1 MKKPALTP
9 MMQQYL
15 QIKEEYKDCI
25 LFFRLGDF
33 YEMFFDDAIVASEIL
48 EITLTGKDCGME
60 ERAPMCGVPFHS
72 AQNYITK
79 LIKNGKKVAICEQV
93 EDPKEAKG
101 IVKRDVIRV
110 VTPGTL
116 SVDPEITEA
125 DNNFLACIYYSEH
138 YYAVSFADVSTG
150 EVYAAHGKYDY
161 AENSLMDVLSTFK
174 PSEILVNIGGKVVF
188 QNIVDLRKRFDFFDS
203 VIDEDYYD
211 YEQAVETIK
220 NQFKGKTLDN
230 LGITDKKHIIC
241 SLGGMFTYLS
251 STQKRDLSHLNELK
265 IYEDNSFMTIDISSR
280 RNLEI
285 TETMR
290 EKIKRGSLLGTLDK
304 TKTAMG
310 ARRLKSWL
318 DRPLIDAKKIA
329 LRADAVEEL
338 TQNADVL
345 EDLTEALKKIYDIER
360 IISRVVYGSCN
371 ARDFLSLKQSID
383 KIPDIRS
390 AIKNTSTTFLKE
402 IYEGLDPM
410 RDLFTLIE
418 CAIDPDAPITIKEG
432 GIIKKDYDKE
442 LDNLRDILN
451 NSTLYIARIEAQER
465 EKTGIKNLK
474 IKYNKVFGYYI
485 EVSNSNKDKVP
496 EDYIRKQTLVNGERY
511 ITKELKDLENAVL
524 SSREKVNT
532 LEYEDFLTVKN
543 EILKNLD
550 RLQKCAKLV
559 SVADSLCS
567 LANVAVTNNYV
578 KPTVDTGD
586 VIDIKDGRHPIVENG
601 LRDCLF
607 VPNDTYL
614 NTSDSRF
621 SIITGP
627 NMAGKST
634 YMRQTALIVL
644 MAQIGSFVPASYCR
658 VGIVDAIFTRVGA
671 SDDLASGQS
680 TFMVEMNEVSHIL
693 KNATS
698 KSLVILDEIGRGT
711 STYDGLSIAWAV
723 AEYISDKEKIGAKT
737 LFATHYHELTDL
749 ENTIDGIRNYSVA
762 VKKRGDDITFLRK
775 IVRGGTDDS
784 FGIEVAKLAGV
795 PDEVISRAKEVLS
808 SIDSGEKPQI
818 DSAFVASGPKDTQ
831 VNPVTDE
838 ITEYIKNLDVTT
850 LTPIEALN
858 ELYNI
863 QKKANLN

>member
-1 MKKPALTP
+1 MKKQGLTP

-15 QIKEEYKDCI
+15 QIKEEYSDCI

-33 YEMFFDDAIVASEIL
+33 YEMFFDDARIASEIL

-60 ERAPMCGVPFHS
+60 ERAPMCGVPYHS
-72 AQNYITK
+72 AQGYIAK
-79 LIKNGKKVAICEQV
+79 LIKHGKKVAICEQV

-101 IVKRDVIRV
+101 IVKRDVLRV
-110 VTPGTL
+110 VTPGTANIDL
-116 SVDPEITEA
+116 PTPES
-125 DNNFLACIYYSEH
+125 DNNFLASVYYHDH
-138 YYAVSFADVSTG
+138 YYAVTFADISTG
-150 EVYAAHGKYDY
+150 EVYVLDGKYECTENALAY
-161 AENSLMDVLSTFK
+161 AISIFK
-174 PSEILVNIGGKVVF
+174 PSELILNQSGKS
-188 QNIVDLRKRFDFFDS
+188 ICKDIIEIKKRCDFFDS
-203 VIDEDYYD
+203 IIEDRYYD
-211 YEQAVETIK
+211 YDASVEAIK

-230 LGITDKKHIIC
+230 LGITDKEHIIR
-241 SLGGMFTYLS
+241 SVGALFMYLS
-251 STQKRDLSHLNELK
+251 ETQKRDLSHLNELK
-265 IYEDNSFMTIDISSR
+265 ICETSSFLNLDISSR

-290 EKIKRGSLLGTLDK
+290 EKAKRGSLLGVLDK

-318 DRPLIDAKKIA
+318 DRPLVEEKKIA
-329 LRADAVEEL
+329 MRLDAVEEL
-338 TQNADVL
+338 FNSHDAR
-345 EDLTEALKKIYDIER
+345 EDLTHSLKKIYDIER

-383 KIPDIRS
+383 KFPKIKS
-390 AIKNTSTTFLKE
+390 AIGNMESVLLKE
-402 IYEGLDPM
+402 IYNGIDNMNELY
-410 RDLFTLIE
+410 LLIE
-418 CAIDPDAPITIKEG
+418 CAIDEEAPVTVKEG
-432 GIIKKDYDKE
+432 GMIKQGFDKE
-442 LDNLRDILN
+442 LDRIKDILS
-451 NSTLYIARIEAQER
+451 NSTLYMAKIEAEER

-485 EVSNSNKDKVP
+485 EVSNSNVDKVP
-496 EDYIRKQTLVNGERY
+496 DYYIRKQTLVNGERY
-511 ITKELKDLENAVL
+511 ITKELKDLENSVL
-524 SSREKVNT
+524 SAREKINT
-532 LEYEDFLTVKN
+532 LEYENFLAVKG
-543 EILKNLD
+543 EILKKLEA
-550 RLQKCAKLV
+550 LQKNAKLI
-559 SVADSLCS
+559 SVADCLCS
-567 LANVAVTNNYV
+567 LANVAKANSYV
-578 KPTVDTGD
+578 KPLVNSGN
-586 VIDIKDGRHPIVENG
+586 VINIKDGRHPIVETYMK
-601 LRDCLF
+601 DSIF

-614 NTSDSRF
+614 NTDDSRF

-634 YMRQTALIVL
+634 YMRQTAIIVL
-644 MAQIGSFVPASYCR
+644 MAQIGSFVPASFCE

-711 STYDGLSIAWAV
+711 STYDGLSIAWSV

-749 ENTIDGIRNYSVA
+749 EKTKDGIKNYSVA

-795 PDEVISRAKEVLS
+795 PDEVISRAKEILVGL
-808 SIDSGEKPQI
+808 DNGEKKEKISVPPRTESYQNN
-818 DSAFVASGPKDTQ
+818 AS
-831 VNPVTDE
+831 NE

-858 ELYNI
+858 ELY
-863 QKKANLN
+863 KLNQLLK